1 VTVRSPRF
9 LLDTEHRN
17 FTNIFRIFSVV
28 HTADGLTEEQQSAE
42 ELQKFEQTRKYWS
55 GVGTDS
61 TKVAKAR
68 AGIWGVG
75 SDELIRDVY
84 EHCCRKATLP
94 DDEIY
99 MFGYSR
105 GAYVV
110 RAVAG
115 LLHNIQAMTSDKTCF
130 EKDYQ
135 KGLEIFQDLTRDGG
149 PAKPGEASRNRIGFV
164 YIN

>member
-1 VTVRSPRF
+1 
-9 LLDTEHRN
+9 
-17 FTNIFRIFSVV
+17 
-28 HTADGLTEEQQSAE
+28 
-42 ELQKFEQTRKYWS
+42 
-55 GVGTDS
+55 
-61 TKVAKAR
+61 
-68 AGIWGVG
+68 
-75 SDELIRDVY
+75 
-84 EHCCRKATLP
+84 
-94 DDEIY
+94 

-105 GAYVV
+105 GACKTSPSSELFSVSSNGIADVV